1 MVVVAGEDS
10 TDRKCL
16 RILLE
21 AFCPSMAGRIVEI
34 NDAVRLRQAGD
45 AALAAR
51 VDSLANKVRARA
63 AREDAEVACV
73 FVHEDFDACD
83 SDHFPIV
90 RDRVQRALDQR
101 FGNAHYT
108 LAVWEIEAWLLLFPG
123 ALHSLVS
130 GWKVP
135 KQLQGKDTGRL
146 NDPKRVLKTQLGKA
160 RAYRET
166 DAPDVIEKAVDLGA
180 HTAPLGTNRS
190 WDLLRGDVQ
199 TCCAQHLGSR

>member
-1 MVVVAGEDS
+1 VVRATRKPVVVVAGEDS

-63 AREDAEVACV
+63 TREDAEVACV

-90 RDRVQRALDQR
+90 RDRVQRALDR
-101 FGNAHYT
+101 RLGNARYT
-108 LAVWEIEAWLLLFPG
+108 LAVW
-123 ALHSLVS
+123 
-130 GWKVP
+130 
-135 KQLQGKDTGRL
+135 
-146 NDPKRVLKTQLGKA
+146 
-160 RAYRET
+160 ET
-166 DAPDVIEKAVDLGA
+166 DAPDVIEKAVCQWPVRSPRRRPAVVPADGHLVLPGGGQIVPRRGLGCQFNGI
-180 HTAPLGTNRS
+180 TPLPE
-190 WDLLRGDVQ
+190 V
-199 TCCAQHLGSR
+199 A